1 MGVDTALVHDV
12 VVVVPGIMGSEL
24 VARDGRPLWTVS
36 PGGLT
41 DAIRAL
47 RSGELVLP
55 RDHGDGAAPDGVR
68 PAGLLRSLHVIPG
81 LWSPVTGY
89 EGLLNFLRG
98 PNFQLIEAERGE
110 PEVIPNLISFAYDWR
125 LSNRYNG
132 QRLRDVALRA
142 LERWRDQPDMG
153 EAKLVLLCHS
163 MGGLVARWF
172 AEREGGAEFIRAI
185 VTIGTPHRGALKAL
199 TALVNGLEPRF
210 GPLHLSLGA
219 LARSLPSLYQLLP
232 QYDCIVAGAGPRIG
246 IGAASGFDLDKAMWS
261 DACAFHT
268 AINENKT
275 QPYALHKVVGIR
287 QPTAT
292 TARVVDG
299 RIESLFEIEPGV
311 RQGGDGTVPRLAAQP
326 LAGHDREVHEL
337 AGQHGELQAV
347 PALLDL
353 VDGILTRE
361 RLVWQS
367 SGAEQ
372 GFGVVMD
379 EVWSQGDA
387 PVLEVVEAGD
397 RRLMVTLHD
406 EAGQA
411 LDAPLPL
418 QRDGRFDFGRLR
430 EGGYRAHVAPVAP
443 VAPGGPPPVTK
454 PFVVLAP

>member
-1 MGVDTALVHDV
+1 MVVDTALVRDV

-41 DAIRAL
+41 AAIKAL

-89 EGLLNFLRG
+89 EGLMNFLRG
-98 PNFQLIEAERGE
+98 PNFQLIEADPDE
-110 PEVIPNLISFAYDWR
+110 PGVMPNLIPFAYDWR

-132 QRLRDVALRA
+132 KRLRDVALPA
-142 LERWRDQPDMG
+142 LERWRDQPGMAD
-153 EAKLVLLCHS
+153 AKLVLLCHS

-172 AEREGGAEFIRAI
+172 AEREGGADFIRAI
-185 VTIGTPHRGALKAL
+185 VTMGTPHRGALKAL

-210 GPLHLSLGA
+210 GPLRLSLSA

-232 QYDCIVAGAGPRIG
+232 QYDCIVPSTGPRVG
-246 IGAASGFDLDKAMWS
+246 IGAAGGLGLDAAMWK
-261 DACAFHT
+261 DACDFHM
-268 AINENKT
+268 AVNKNED
-275 QPYALHKVVGIR
+275 PAYALHKVVGIR

-292 TARVVDG
+292 TARVLG
-299 RIESLFEIEPGV
+299 ERIEPLLEIEPGKN
-311 RQGGDGTVPRLAAQP
+311 QGGDGTVPRLAAQP
-326 LAGHDREVHEL
+326 LAHHDREVHEL
-337 AGQHGELQAV
+337 AGQHGELQVA

-361 RLVWQS
+361 DLVWQS
-367 SGAEQ
+367 ARAAP
-372 GFGVVMD
+372 GFGVAME

-387 PVLEVVEAGD
+387 PALEVVDAGD
-397 RRLMVTLHD
+397 RRLTVTLQD

-411 LDAPLPL
+411 LGPAMPLP
-418 QRDGRFDFGRLR
+418 RDDRFDFGPLR
-430 EGGYRAHVAPVAP
+430 EGGYRALVAASG
-443 VAPGGPPPVTK
+443 PGAPPPVSK
-454 PFVVLAP
+454 PFLVLAP